1 MKTAILSDIHG
12 HAVAL
17 ETVLRE
23 LDRQDIDQLIV
34 LGDLAYRGPEPKR
47 CIELIRLS
55 ARAVIGGNAD
65 EWAVRGVRAGEVPDH
80 VLLRMNEERSFTVDH
95 IADEDIA
102 YLSSLPMS
110 ATFDLGHGQTLYA
123 CHAAPSDRFQVVLP
137 NTSDEDLAALYLTE
151 DQKEPSIA
159 AYGHIHIPYIR
170 SLKGATILNPGSVGL
185 PFDGNPKASY
195 AVIETSANTMN
206 ASIHRVTYDL
216 RLALEALERLDYPHR
231 ERLAQSMERAA
242 MP

>member
-1 MKTAILSDIHG
+1 LKTAILSDIHG

-47 CIELIRLS
+47 CIELTRLS
-55 ARAVIGGNAD
+55 AHTVIGGNAD

-80 VLLRMNEERSFTVDH
+80 VLLRMNEERSFTVSHVDE
-95 IADEDIA
+95 EDIA
-102 YLSSLPMS
+102 YLASLSMS
-110 ATFDLGHGQTLYA
+110 ANCDLGHGQTLYA
-123 CHAAPSDRFQVVLP
+123 CHATPSDRFQVILP
-137 NTSDEDLAALYLTE
+137 DTTDEELAALYLRE
-151 DQKEPSIA
+151 QSIMPSVA
-159 AYGHIHIPYIR
+159 TYGHIHIPYIR
-170 SLKGATILNPGSVGL
+170 SLKGAVILNPGSVGL
-185 PFDGNPKASY
+185 PFDGTPKASY
-195 AVIETSANTMN
+195 AVIETSANTLN

-216 RLALEALERLDYPHR
+216 RLACDALERLDYPHR
-231 ERLAQSMERAA
+231 ERLVQSIEQAV